1 MSLEIRKLNESI
13 SVTSQ
18 ITADDIVEIKVQ
30 GFTAIINNRHDGEI
44 KGQPSAAR
52 SQHTVGVRT
61 QDSTVSYCYQ
71 FNWDEL
77 LTDVRL
83 R

>member
-30 GFTAIINNRHDGEI
+30 GFTAIMLI
-44 KGQPSAAR
+44 GQYSN
-52 SQHTVGVRT
+52 V
-61 QDSTVSYCYQ
+61 
-71 FNWDEL
+71 
-77 LTDVRL
+77 
-83 R
+83 